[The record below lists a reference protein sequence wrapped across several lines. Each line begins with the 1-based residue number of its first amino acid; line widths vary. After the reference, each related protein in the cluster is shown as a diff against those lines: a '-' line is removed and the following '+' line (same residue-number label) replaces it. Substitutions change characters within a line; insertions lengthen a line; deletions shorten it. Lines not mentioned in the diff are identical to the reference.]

1 MKIIADVEK
10 KVLKILE
17 NERSV
22 FKGEYNADKLELY
35 INKELTSE
43 YPTITALLSN
53 GRKIGPYTPDG
64 SYENVTIDGVKYTK
78 ADFTLSYENGFTL
91 SEGKMQITIWLN
103 NINGKKEALGNVTLN
118 VINTTAYNGG
128 DIIISDD
135 VTGTITNF
143 RVELDNL
150 QGQIN
155 TFNGRL
161 LYMEEFMPLIAETTF
176 NFNELNYD
184 ELVDFYEKER
194 NVILE
199 TPITTNLFNKPVNLG
214 DKFASVGITKDK
226 RIIQFVAEVTTLLD
240 VSSIS
245 FKFTSLILL
254 GQDIPILNKTIKIV
268 AKTDDFS
275 VGKSYMTTTEFF
287 DIIPRTGKYF
297 FASALLKP
305 TKKGQPNA
313 FVTFKAFVTEI
324 IDDYEI
330 FFEIVDVDII
340 YDSKKV
346 VSVDKEQ
353 TITATKYFNDESG
366 YEIEINPNE
375 CQVLL
380 TDVYNSYNR
389 ITPHNISMNYE
400 GREEVYLSSEEQ
412 VLQFRNSDGVHTEYS
427 HSIYHKKDNVSQAVI
442 LEFPENSG
450 TIATEEYVDNKIAN
464 LVNSAPETLDT
475 LGEVAQALQE
485 NDSVVDALNSAISN
499 KVDKTYVDEKL
510 GDIQTLLEAI

>member
-53 GRKIGPYTPDG
+53 GRKIGAYSPDG
-64 SYENVTIDGVKYTK
+64 AFERVTIDDVKYTK
-78 ADFTLSYENGFTL
+78 AEFTLSYENGFTL

-161 LYMEEFMPLIAETTF
+161 LYTEEFMPLIAETTF
-176 NFNELNYD
+176 NFNGLNYD

-240 VSSIS
+240 DSSIS

-254 GQDIPILNKTIKIV
+254 GQDYPVVNKTFGFV
-268 AKTDDFS
+268 AKIEDFK
-275 VGKSYMTTTEFF
+275 VGSSFITTVEYFT
-287 DIIPRTGKYF
+287 IPPRKDTYF
-297 FASALLKP
+297 YGNALLKP
-305 TKKGQPNA
+305 TRGSQYNVFA
-313 FVTFKAFVTEI
+313 TFKAFVTEI
-324 IDDYEI
+324 IEDYEI
-330 FFEIVDVDII
+330 AFEIVDVDII
-340 YDSKKV
+340 YDSKKL
-346 VSVDKEQ
+346 VSVDKNQ
-353 TITATKYFNDESG
+353 TITGIKFFKDEQDG
-366 YEIEINPNE
+366 TTVTINPLGEISLAYDCGTRN
-375 CQVLL
+375 VLMPNAIDM
-380 TDVYNSYNR
+380 T
-389 ITPHNISMNYE
+389 YE
-400 GREEVYLSSEEQ
+400 DGGKLYLSAEEQ
-412 VLQFRNSDGVHTEYS
+412 ILNFRNSSGEYTDYS
-427 HSIYHKKDNVSQAVI
+427 HIIYHQKDNYSQAVI
-442 LEFPENSG
+442 LEFPETSG
-450 TIATEEYVDNKIAN
+450 TIATEKYVDNKIAQ

-485 NDSVVDALNSAISN
+485 NDNVVDALNSAIGN